1 MKGTKR
7 PQQGMALIE
16 ALIASAVLGI
26 GLLGATQL
34 TLKTLQLSRESRQH
48 AAAQRLAQEG
58 LDCWVAS
65 IRGSAHPCASDETI
79 LVQGVQYSRQTSSTP
94 RGNGLI
100 QDLQV
105 RVTWT
110 NSGKPGKG
118 PDTSGT
124 PSENRIEWHS
134 SVSALPSWVS
144 GP

>member
-1 MKGTKR
+1 MKGAQH

-26 GLLGATQL
+26 GLMGATQL

-58 LDCWVAS
+58 LDCLVAS
-65 IRGSAHPCASDETI
+65 IRGSASPCPAEETVQI
-79 LVQGVQYSRQTSSTP
+79 QGVRYSRQTGSTP
-94 RGNGLI
+94 RGNGHL

-105 RVTWT
+105 RVIWT
-110 NSGKPGKG
+110 SSGNPSKG

-124 PSENRIEWHS
+124 SPENRIEWHT
-134 SVSALPSWVS
+134 SVAAVPAWVS